1 MKFWLKDFKDDN
13 QSVRIS
19 EDIDPKALDLDTT
32 VMQFPDVIALDAE
45 AWRAGDELTVQ
56 THLEGERRFTCSK
69 CNEPFNN
76 VFEKDFTLHYDIKG
90 LDSISIEQDVRDEL
104 LLELPI
110 RVLCRP
116 DCRGLCDRCGA
127 NLNNGPCA
135 CAGTGSQQPK

>member
-1 MKFWLKDFKDDN
+1 MKFWLKDFKGN

-19 EDIDPKALDLDTT
+19 EDLDPIGLDLNTD
-32 VMQFPDVIALDAE
+32 VMSFPAAIALDAE
-45 AWRAGDELTVQ
+45 AWHSDGEMTVQ

-76 VFEKDFTLHYDIKG
+76 LFEKDFTLHYDVKG
-90 LDSISIEQDVRDEL
+90 LESISIEQDVRDEL

-116 DCRGLCDRCGA
+116 DCRGLCEHCGA
-127 NLNNGPCA
+127 NLNNGPCG
-135 CAGTGSQQPK
+135 CAQAGGQKQA